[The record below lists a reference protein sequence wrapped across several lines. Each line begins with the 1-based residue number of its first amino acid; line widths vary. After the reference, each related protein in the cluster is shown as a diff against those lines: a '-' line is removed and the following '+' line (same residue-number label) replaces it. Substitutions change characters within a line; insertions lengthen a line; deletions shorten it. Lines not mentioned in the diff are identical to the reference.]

1 MRRLAAVLSLAVVC
15 GCGGGGAAPATDS
28 SPVET
33 TPAPVRSLEEV
44 MTACVTPDLQEGLEF
59 LESVARLA
67 EGGAVPGLALT
78 GFDFFALRFS
88 FALDA
93 NLDAAPEATG
103 TFRFLDASG
112 TPILPFD
119 VGAALAGTLDLST
132 AMASLPDGTRFVVTW
147 TLLAFVDGGGVLDV
161 GFLGGRPQRAKGEMT
176 LADGPCDSR
185 LTFTDLLLPS
195 APDVYPTGVLHLET
209 RSGPDRVEG
218 TLTLDGTATAH
229 VSARVNGGP
238 LEEAAIHLTSP

>member
-1 MRRLAAVLSLAVVC
+1 MRRFAAVLSLAVVC
-15 GCGGGGAAPATDS
+15 GCGGGGGESATS
-28 SPVET
+28 TTPVET
-33 TPAPVRSLEEV
+33 TPVPVRTLEEILSD
-44 MTACVTPDLQEGLEF
+44 CVTPDLQEGVEF

-67 EGGAVPGLALT
+67 EGGTVPGLALT

-93 NLDAAPEATG
+93 NLDGAPEATG
-103 TFRFLDASG
+103 TFRFLDAAG
-112 TPILPFD
+112 RAILPFD
-119 VGAALAGTLDLST
+119 VGAALAGTLDLAT

-161 GFLGGRPQRAKGEMT
+161 GFLGGLPQRAKGELT
-176 LADGPCDSR
+176 LADGPCDSK

-195 APDVYPTGVLHLET
+195 APDAYPTGVLLLVT
-209 RSGPDRVEG
+209 QSGPDRVEG

-238 LEEAAIHLTSP
+238 PEEAAIPLS